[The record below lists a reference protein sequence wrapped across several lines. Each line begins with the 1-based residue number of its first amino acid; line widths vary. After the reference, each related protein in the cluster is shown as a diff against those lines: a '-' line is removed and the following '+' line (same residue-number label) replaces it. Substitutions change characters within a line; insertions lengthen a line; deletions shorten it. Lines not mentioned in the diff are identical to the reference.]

1 MPSPRIPDYIIAGG
15 GLCGLVLA
23 ARLSEDPSVFVCV
36 LESGSEAFHDEN
48 IDVPANLAQTWGNPN
63 YDWAMF
69 STPQKEASG
78 RPIFLP
84 RGKGL
89 GGSTLINVMELT
101 RASSVE
107 YDAIEKLG
115 NPGWNWNEFL
125 KYFKKSESFAY
136 SPQEAEAYGM
146 HFDGN
151 AHGTDGPLK
160 KTFPRCMDMLA
171 QPALQTADILGI
183 HRNPDPSAGDN
194 RGIFVATKSIDTNAT
209 RSSAA
214 SAYYEPNK
222 TRPNLAILSGA
233 RVVRLL
239 TGKDA
244 GSGIVI
250 RGVEYLKGDALNVL
264 EASKEVILCAGS
276 YETPK
281 ILELSGIGDPS
292 ILRKL
297 GIPVVHDLKSVGAN
311 HQDHLV
317 FTFTSRLNGKVET
330 YDSMQDPEVAKTQKE
345 LYTEAR
351 TGLLSATPSLFA
363 FLPLHTVDKDDIILD
378 SARNLKLADANAA
391 AQKTFKLQQE
401 WLVDDRIPWIDI
413 NFIDRFM
420 PGPGATFEPRAY
432 MTINV
437 MLLHP
442 FGRGSVH
449 ITSSDPLQNP
459 AIELNIFDNNVDLD
473 MFVETYKFAREF
485 LTTGPLGALVEEEI
499 CPATELKTD
508 DDIKDF
514 LRQSVGSSF
523 HPVGT
528 VGMLPEKDGGCV
540 DAELKVYGTANL
552 RVVDASIIPI
562 NISAHLQATLYAIA
576 EKAADIIKKGI

>member
-1 MPSPRIPDYIIAGG
+1 MPSTSIPDYIIVGG

-23 ARLSEDPSVFVCV
+23 ARLSEDPSVSVCV
-36 LESGSEAFHDEN
+36 LESGSETFHNES

-63 YDWAMF
+63 HDWTFF
-69 STPQKEASG
+69 STPQKEADG

-107 YDAIEKLG
+107 YDAIEELG
-115 NPGWNWNEFL
+115 NPGWNWNDPKPSRTL
-125 KYFKKSESFAY
+125 
-136 SPQEAEAYGM
+136 PQEVETYGM
-146 HFDGN
+146 HFDDN

-160 KTFPRCMDMLA
+160 KTFPRCMDTLV
-171 QPALQTADILGI
+171 QPALQTAETLGI
-183 HRNPDPSAGDN
+183 HRNSDPSAGDN

-222 TRPNLAILSGA
+222 NRPNLTVITGA
-233 RVVRLL
+233 RVGRLL
-239 TGKDA
+239 TVKGS

-250 RGVEYLKGDALNVL
+250 KGVK
-264 EASKEVILCAGS
+264 ASKEVILCAGS
-276 YETPK
+276 YQTPQ

-292 ILRKL
+292 IIGKL
-297 GIPVVHDLKSVGAN
+297 GIPVVLDLKS
-311 HQDHLV
+311 DHLV
-317 FTFTSRLNGKVET
+317 YTFTSRLKGKLET
-330 YDSMQDPEVAKTQKE
+330 FDSMQDPEVAERQKK
-345 LYTEAR
+345 LYIEEK

-363 FLPLHTVDKDDIILD
+363 FLPFDTVDKDGIILD
-378 SARNLKLADANAA
+378 SARNLKLEDANAA
-391 AQKTFKLQQE
+391 AQKTFKLQQQ
-401 WLVDDRIPWIDI
+401 WAANDRIPWIDI

-420 PGPGATFEPRAY
+420 PGPGANFEPGKAY

-437 MLLHP
+437 LLFHP
-442 FGRGSVH
+442 FNRGSVH

-459 AIELNIFDNNVDLD
+459 AIELNALDNDVDLAV
-473 MFVETYKFAREF
+473 FVETYKFAQKF
-485 LTTGPLGALVEEEI
+485 LTTGPLGALVEEVI

-508 DDIKDF
+508 DDIKKF
-514 LRQSVGSSF
+514 LRQSLGSSF

-540 DAELKVYGTANL
+540 DPTLKVYGTANL

-562 NISAHLQATLYAIA
+562 NISAHPQATLYAIA
-576 EKAADIIKKGI
+576 EKAADIIKGGI